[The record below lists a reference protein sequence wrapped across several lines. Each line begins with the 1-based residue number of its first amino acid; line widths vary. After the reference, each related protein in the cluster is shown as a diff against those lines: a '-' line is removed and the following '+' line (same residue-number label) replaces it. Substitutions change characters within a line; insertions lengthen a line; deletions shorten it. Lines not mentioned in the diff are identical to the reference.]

1 MKLAV
6 VFCANW
12 WQNILIWQSP
22 TFNNASHYITSWN
35 TLSPLSGNKHPS
47 LEKKDQNQN
56 QHKHFL
62 EQCFSF
68 YQHSILIEGQKSKVY
83 AKQKFCT
90 KLFSQIIDGWQRKN
104 KFLTLLHNKC
114 MTNGVQF
121 FMNLYSSRDNDS
133 FCNEK
138 IK

>member
-1 MKLAV
+1 MLYFGLIGDKICWSDKENPLTMRATTSLV
-6 VFCANW
+6 ETPSVLWVAT
-12 WQNILIWQSP
+12 NI
-22 TFNNASHYITSWN
+22 
-35 TLSPLSGNKHPS
+35 PL
-47 LEKKDQNQN
+47 LKKRIKTKINISI
-56 QHKHFL
+56 FL
-62 EQCFSF
+62 EQCVSF

-121 FMNLYSSRDNDS
+121 FMNLYSSRDNDN

-138 IK
+138 MK